1 MVVILVISM
10 IAVALTI
17 DYVLSRR
24 NATAQPPVLAEVR
37 QPRPAPLASVIGG
50 FRLMDGFRYHPGHTW
65 AVAETPELIRVG
77 VDDFAARL
85 TGKIETLGLPSRG
98 QWIRQGQRVIAVAG
112 DGREYALVSPVE
124 GAVVDVNEKA
134 LAAPDAI
141 RDDPYGEG
149 WLLKVN
155 APDFRTTARNL
166 LSGAIARRWLEEA
179 ADRLRSMLP
188 APVAVTSLDG
198 GVAMDDIST
207 ELSEEAKKNLGREFF
222 LE

>member
-1 MVVILVISM
+1 MVVILVIAM

-24 NATAQPPVLAEVR
+24 NVTAEMPVHADGR
-37 QPRPAPLASVIGG
+37 DPKPAPLASVVGG

-65 AVAETPELIRVG
+65 AVAETPELVRVG

-85 TGKIETLGLPSRG
+85 TGRIASLGLPTRG
-98 QWIRQGQRVIAVAG
+98 QWIRQGQRVFAVGA
-112 DGREYALVSPVE
+112 DGRSYSLVSPVE

-134 LAAPDAI
+134 LAEPDAI
-141 RDDPYGEG
+141 RNDPYGEG

-155 APDFRTTARNL
+155 SPDFRTTARNL
-166 LSGAIARRWLEEA
+166 LSGALARRWMEEA
-179 ADRLRSMLP
+179 ADRLRTMLP

-198 GVAMDDIST
+198 GVAIDDLST
-207 ELSEEAKKNLGREFF
+207 ELTDDVKKNLGREFF

>member
-17 DYVLSRR
+17 DYVLARR
-24 NATAQPPVLAEVR
+24 NPVEAPAAAEVR
-37 QPRPAPLASVIGG
+37 APRAVPLASVVGG

-65 AVAETPELIRVG
+65 AVAETPELVRVG
-77 VDDFAARL
+77 VDDFVARL
-85 TGKIETLGLPSRG
+85 TGKIATLGLPTRG
-98 QWIRQGQRVIAVAG
+98 QWIRQGQRIIAVGA
-112 DGREYALVSPVE
+112 DGRDYSLVSPVE

-134 LAAPDAI
+134 LTAPDSI
-141 RDDPYGEG
+141 REDPYGEG

-155 APDFRTTARNL
+155 SPDFRTTARNL
-166 LSGAIARRWLEEA
+166 LSGSLARRWMEEA

-198 GVAMDDIST
+198 GLVIDDLSN
-207 ELSEEAKKNLGREFF
+207 ELTDDVKKNLGHEFF

>member
-1 MVVILVISM
+1 M

-24 NATAQPPVLAEVR
+24 NATLEVPAQAEVR
-37 QPRPAPLASVIGG
+37 EPRPAPLAHVVGG

-65 AVAETPELIRVG
+65 AVAETPELVRVG
-77 VDDFAARL
+77 LDDFAARL
-85 TGKIETLGLPSRG
+85 TGKIASLALPSRG
-98 QWIRQGQRVIAVAG
+98 QWIRQGQRVLAVAG
-112 DGREYALVSPVE
+112 DGREYTLVSPVE

-134 LAAPDAI
+134 LAEPDSI
-141 RDDPYGEG
+141 RNDPYGEG

-155 APDFRTTARNL
+155 SPDFRTTARNL
-166 LSGAIARRWLEEA
+166 LSGGLARRWMEEA
-179 ADRLRSMLP
+179 ADRLRAMLP

-198 GVAMDDIST
+198 GVAMDDLSAQ
-207 ELSEEAKKNLGREFF
+207 LSEDAKKNIGREFF

>member
-1 MVVILVISM
+1 MVVILVLSM
-10 IAVALTI
+10 IAIALTI
-17 DYVLSRR
+17 DYVLARR
-24 NATAQPPVLAEVR
+24 NPVPLVAAEIR
-37 QPRPAPLASVIGG
+37 APRPAPLASVAGG

-65 AVAETPELIRVG
+65 AVAETPELVRVG
-77 VDDFAARL
+77 LDDFAARL
-85 TGKIETLGLPSRG
+85 TGKIATLGLPSRG
-98 QWIRQGQRVIAVAG
+98 QWIRQGQRVIAVGA
-112 DGREYALVSPVE
+112 DGREFSLVSPVE

-155 APDFRTTARNL
+155 SPDFRTTARNL
-166 LSGAIARRWLEEA
+166 LSGSLARRWMEEA
-179 ADRLRSMLP
+179 ADRLRTMLP

-198 GVAMDDIST
+198 GLAIDDLSS
-207 ELSEEAKKNLGREFF
+207 ELTEEAKQNIGREFF

>member
-24 NATAQPPVLAEVR
+24 NAAEAPTLAEVR
-37 QPRPAPLASVIGG
+37 EPRPAPLASVVGG

-65 AVAETPELIRVG
+65 AVAETPELVRVG

-85 TGKIETLGLPSRG
+85 TGKIATLGLPSRG
-98 QWIRQGQRVIAVAG
+98 QWIRQGQRVFAVAAE
-112 DGREYALVSPVE
+112 GREYSLVSPVE

-134 LAAPDAI
+134 LTEPDSI
-141 RDDPYGEG
+141 RNDPYGEG

-155 APDFRTTARNL
+155 SPDFRTTARNL
-166 LSGAIARRWLEEA
+166 LSGTLARRWMEEA

-198 GVAMDDIST
+198 GLAVDDLST
-207 ELSEEAKKNLGREFF
+207 ELTEEAKKNLGREFF